1 MIARI
6 VVSLQDM
13 FNESAMS
20 QKIISDFFLKP
31 APPDPAKR
39 PRQTP
44 EPCVPATGQQQAA
57 ERPAGPHPPS
67 PVLPG
72 ASQEAISFKPP
83 QDYNFPAR
91 KFSGENF
98 SRSCKAAWFRE
109 WQWLEYIAVS
119 DGIVCGVCRSAVK
132 SKLVGSDTDSL
143 FLKDRVIS
151 VAASERSFSA
161 LRRLKTWLRNTMK
174 QERLTHLAIMN
185 AHSDLIDECDV
196 SALLG
201 EFISRS
207 TERRSTFGKV

>member
-1 MIARI
+1 
-6 VVSLQDM
+6 
-13 FNESAMS
+13 MS
-20 QKIISDFFLKP
+20 QKRISDFFLKP

-143 FLKDRVIS
+143 FLKDKGFSNWRKATEKIRDHEKTRIHLDAMQRL
-151 VAASERSFSA
+151 AA
-161 LRRLKTWLRNTMK
+161 LKTTPIN
-174 QERLTHLAIMN
+174 
-185 AHSDLIDECDV
+185 
-196 SALLG
+196 ALLSEAAAKEQRTARKMLELIFSSVRFLG
-201 EFISRS
+201 RQGLSQIGMGCSGS
-207 TERRSTFGKV
+207 